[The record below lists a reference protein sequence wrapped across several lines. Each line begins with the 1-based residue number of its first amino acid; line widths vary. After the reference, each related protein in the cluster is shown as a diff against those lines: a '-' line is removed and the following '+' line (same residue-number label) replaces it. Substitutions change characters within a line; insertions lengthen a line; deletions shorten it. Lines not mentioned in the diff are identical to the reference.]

1 MLAHYKGGIEMKQ
14 VKVFALAKKDVVG
27 AQDVRVGDTVRYVVE
42 RPAHHAESTSTG
54 TMGEHVYLVQYETAV
69 KEVKIE
75 EVLRENFTHWYVSID
90 EESEARLAGRP
101 RVDEHTLKVIR
112 QEVAKGIEEEKERVE
127 KEALEA
133 KTAEAQ
139 ERVIEAW
146 RNYSGNRLFV
156 VTNSEL
162 DGLINTLGIKGPS
175 TIKKTI
181 SETLFKE
188 DNKGYSF
195 NKADCGWRE
204 GANVHIRALGANTQT
219 FTATLNGEEGAYHAT
234 ILIHINPDTLIGV
247 VELEIGALCYP
258 IENIEFN
265 SDPIERLNEW
275 RGEDE

>member
-1 MLAHYKGGIEMKQ
+1 MKQ

-27 AQDVRVGDTVRYVVE
+27 AQDVRAGDTVRYVVE
-42 RPAHHAESTSTG
+42 CPSHQAESTFTG
-54 TMGEHVYLVQYETAV
+54 TIGGREVVPYETVV
-69 KEVKIE
+69 KSVKIE

-265 SDPIERLNEW
+265 SDPIERINEW